1 MNDDLQQAQGVQEG
15 KADPVPSDPPKAG
28 SPQITDSVPTA
39 SDSELDTNKAQ
50 VEPTPA
56 QPEPTPQIPEPVIPE
71 PAAPEPTPLEQPQSE
86 IPGPTPLEQLETPK
100 TLEEI
105 SGIKGQIEDTANK
118 EYPDITDAPET
129 KADLYSK
136 ITKIAVPII
145 IAAVLIGGGY
155 LVYSFFIADPDV
167 EPMADPPAEL
177 LNTSNDLELEN
188 PLNSLKNTFEQDLQE
203 ELDKLIPA
211 EQAQE
216 AEGDHVPTASD
227 SELDTNKK
235 TEPAEEAPKKQ
246 KIPRI

>member
-155 LVYSFFIADPDV
+155 LVYSFFIASSIGN
-167 EPMADPPAEL
+167 PPIEQIEQPAT
-177 LNTSNDLELEN
+177 NKLELEN
-188 PLNSLKNTFEQDLQE
+188 PLNSLKDTFEQDLQE